1 MNSRT
6 SSRPRRW
13 ILIGIPVLFGI
24 GSGIHS
30 LYNILNQNM
39 IVGLFA
45 PVNES
50 IWEHSKMVIW
60 PVILW
65 WLLYFGFRGRQY
77 DIEKSSWYAGA
88 LGALVTALI
97 AMPMLYY
104 FYTAAFGVELLW
116 VDIVILLAALAL
128 GQLMGLHI
136 YRRSNGL
143 PPALALLI
151 FAAIILVFS
160 LFTFYPPHVPLFQ
173 DGMTGTYGMEAFLS
187 P

>member
-1 MNSRT
+1 MT
-6 SSRPRRW
+6 GVQTCALP
-13 ILIGIPVLFGI
+13 I
-24 GSGIHS
+24 
-30 LYNILNQNM
+30 
-39 IVGLFA
+39 
-45 PVNES
+45 
-50 IWEHSKMVIW
+50 
-60 PVILW
+60 

-136 YRRSNGL
+136 YRCSDGL
-143 PPALALLI
+143 PPALVLLI
-151 FAAIILVFS
+151 FAAIILVFL
-160 LFTFYPPHVPLFQ
+160 LFTFYPPHIPLFQ

-187 P
+187 S